1 MPEGMRKSILYN
13 TLQLGA
19 KANPSFTY
27 KLFLEG
33 ELQDDEAIIR
43 DIDFLPEVLVVIE
56 MREMNEK
63 WLFFNLKHKLEAPCS
78 FCKKI
83 YLLDFVCSCK
93 HAVYCSRDCKQS
105 DKGHH
110 KYRCP
115 NDAESDDEEKE
126 LVMS

>member
-1 MPEGMRKSILYN
+1 MPEGTRKSILYN
-13 TLQLGA
+13 SLQLGA

-33 ELQDDEAIIR
+33 DLQDEDAYIR
-43 DIDFLPEVLVVIE
+43 DIDFLPDVLVVLE

-78 FCKKI
+78 YCKKVS
-83 YLLDFVCSCK
+83 LLNFVCSCK
-93 HAVYCSRDCKQS
+93 HAVYCTRDCKQS